1 MPTATLLKPAS
12 LRRNGRTWTKGKV
25 EPVTPTLAAELRT
38 DPRFQVLN
46 YEPETLSPGEAPARR
61 VLTDKAILEAIDTL
75 DLDDDAYDDAGRPKP
90 EAVSIVLGRKVSEKQ
105 IAAALKA
112 AERGLRVEPKDD
124 EPVIP
129 TPAAEPA
136 KADTEVCTPPAEEKV
151 EATKEDLKAEEKADE
166 KAEPEKKG
174 GVRITRGKKDAT
186 DAEKATDEPAVEV

>member
-61 VLTDKAILEAIDTL
+61 VLTDKAILEAIDAL

-112 AERGLRVEPKDD
+112 AERGLRVEPKDA
-124 EPVIP
+124 EPVADP
-129 TPAAEPA
+129 AAAEPT
-136 KADTEVCTPPAEEKV
+136 KADAEVCTPPAEEKA
-151 EATKEDLKAEEKADE
+151 EAPKEAAKAEEKADE

-174 GVRITRGKKDAT
+174 GVRITRGKKDA
-186 DAEKATDEPAVEV
+186 DDKATDEPAVEV